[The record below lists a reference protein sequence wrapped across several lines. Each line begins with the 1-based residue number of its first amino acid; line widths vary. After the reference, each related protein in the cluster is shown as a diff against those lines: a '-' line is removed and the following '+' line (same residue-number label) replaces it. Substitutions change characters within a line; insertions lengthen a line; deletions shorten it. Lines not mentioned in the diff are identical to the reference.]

1 MTQLALFDATAP
13 VKQALAGVSS
23 DMPSAPLLSPHF
35 DWPYPGMTPED
46 SARAAIARSEAYH
59 AMLAAVIKSM
69 GGTRLTTSQVLAS
82 VPDDWRDLCGKYAHA
97 DLPNWVAKECGIEV
111 IYVPHDGGGFH
122 FEYQLNSGKA

>member
-1 MTQLALFDATAP
+1 MTQLVLFDATAP
-13 VKQALAGVSS
+13 VKQALVEVSS
-23 DMPSAPLLSPHF
+23 GVPSAPLLAPHV

-46 SARAAIARSEAYH
+46 SARAAIASSAAYH

-97 DLPNWVAKECGIEV
+97 NLPNWSAKEYGIEV
-111 IYVPHDGGGFH
+111 IYVPHDGSGFH
-122 FEYQLNSGKA
+122 FEYQLNGGTA